1 MAEAEFIARVTC
13 CQVEPVLIEVDRRR
27 MLRAR
32 PGQRAAVQAGA
43 VMKAMPTRK
52 PNSDY
57 RTREHLLE
65 REVEA
70 LIKAAKG
77 NRNGLRDS
85 TIILM
90 MWRHGLRVSE
100 ACGLQWADV
109 SFEDAILY
117 VRRAKGG
124 EHGTHPIA
132 DDEIAALRTL
142 QREAGS
148 QWVFTSER
156 GGPFERAGIARMIER
171 SGIAAG
177 LAFQC
182 HPHQLRH
189 ACGYALVNRGVD
201 TRTLQAFMG
210 HRSSP
215 APRAMPR
222 WHRAGSKASGVE
234 ASYAAFLVRLRR
246 FLDYAGTPMR
256 SALHNGLLL
265 DF

>member
-1 MAEAEFIARVTC
+1 
-13 CQVEPVLIEVDRRR
+13 
-27 MLRAR
+27 LREE
-32 PGQRAAVQAGA
+32 GQIMTR
-43 VMKAMPTRK
+43 KAMPTRK
-52 PNSDY
+52 PNSEY

-100 ACGLQWADV
+100 ACGLQWGDV
-109 SFEDAILY
+109 SFEDATLY

-132 DDEIAALRTL
+132 DDEIAALRAL
-142 QREAGS
+142 QREAGE
-148 QWVFTSER
+148 QWLFTSER

-171 SGIAAG
+171 AGIAAG
-177 LAFQC
+177 LPFQC

-210 HRSSP
+210 HRSITSTT
-215 APRAMPR
+215 R
-222 WHRAGSKASGVE
+222 
-234 ASYAAFLVRLRR
+234 YAALAPGR
-246 FLDYAGTPMR
+246 FKNLW
-256 SALHNGLLL
+256 S
-265 DF
+265 

>member
-1 MAEAEFIARVTC
+1 MTNTRNLSVRHPGGALPVIDLLSGEIGTPTAEDYAEGYVIDGECFARG
-13 CQVEPVLIEVDRRR
+13 QDKVLPFKR
-27 MLRAR
+27 
-32 PGQRAAVQAGA
+32 GA

-52 PNSDY
+52 PNSAY
-57 RTREHLLE
+57 RSREHLLE

-77 NRNGLRDS
+77 NRHGLRDS

-100 ACGLQWADV
+100 LCSLQWIDV
-109 SFEDAILY
+109 DFEDATLY

-132 DDEIAALRTL
+132 DDEIAALRAL
-142 QREAGS
+142 RREAGE
-148 QWVFTSER
+148 QWLFTSER

-171 SGIAAG
+171 AGIAAS
-177 LAFQC
+177 LPFQC

-210 HRSSP
+210 HRSITSTT
-215 APRAMPR
+215 R
-222 WHRAGSKASGVE
+222 
-234 ASYAAFLVRLRR
+234 YAALAPGR
-246 FLDYAGTPMR
+246 FKNLW
-256 SALHNGLLL
+256 S
-265 DF
+265 